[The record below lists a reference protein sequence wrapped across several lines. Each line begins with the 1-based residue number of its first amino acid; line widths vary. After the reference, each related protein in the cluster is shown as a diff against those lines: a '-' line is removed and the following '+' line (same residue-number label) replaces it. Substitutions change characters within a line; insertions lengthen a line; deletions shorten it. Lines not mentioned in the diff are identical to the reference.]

1 MSTVVANQPGW
12 HWLGSIH
19 AHGGTNGT
27 NGQGQGSKGQTATHS
42 TSSSSHGT
50 STHASTQNDLGQNGS
65 LGQHVNT
72 TA

>member
-19 AHGGTNGT
+19 AYGGT
-27 NGQGQGSKGQTATHS
+27 NGQGQGSKGQKTATHS